1 MMRRTNKRK
10 IRSLFTGTEFLVL
23 MLLIMVS
30 TAISFSLFFTYTNL
44 SWQQLSWKS
53 IVFTFGNTTFMA
65 MWAAII
71 YGIWHKFQVERPVNR
86 ILNATEK
93 IMDGD
98 YSVRID
104 PIHTDRDKYNELDL
118 IIDDFNTMAHELSGT
133 ETLRND
139 FVANVSHE
147 IKTPLASMQN
157 YATLLQTPG
166 LNDEKRIEYAKSI
179 AASSRRLSELIT
191 NILKLNKLENQ
202 QIFPEPTEFNL
213 TEELQE
219 CVVSFER
226 QWEKK
231 NITID
236 ADIEDDVRMEGD
248 PDLLSLV
255 FNNLMSNAIKFTEN
269 NGTIR
274 ISLHTAGK
282 MAEIRVQDDGCG
294 MDEEIISHIFEKFYQ
309 GDTSH
314 AVKGNGLGLAL
325 TKRVIDISKGSIDVE
340 SAPGKGSTFIVRLP
354 LKNHF

>member
-1 MMRRTNKRK
+1 MHRTNKRK
-10 IRSLFTGTEFLVL
+10 IRSLFTGAEFLAL

-30 TAISFSLFFTYTNL
+30 TAISFSLFFTYTDL
-44 SWQQLSWKS
+44 SWKQLSWKS

-71 YGIWHKFQVERPVNR
+71 YGIWHKMRVERPVNR
-86 ILNATEK
+86 ILDATEK
-93 IMDGD
+93 IMEGD
-98 YSVRID
+98 YTVRIE
-104 PIHTDRDKYNELDL
+104 PVHTDREKYNELDL

-202 QIFPEPTEFNL
+202 QIFPEPKEFNL

-231 NITID
+231 NISID

-248 PDLLSLV
+248 PDLLSLA

-274 ISLHTAGK
+274 ISLHTVGK

-294 MDEEIISHIFEKFYQ
+294 MDEETIFHIFEKFYQ

-314 AVKGNGLGLAL
+314 AGKGNGLGLAL

-340 SAPGKGSTFIVRLP
+340 SLPGKGSTFIVRLP

>member
-179 AASSRRLSELIT
+179 AASSRSLSELIT